1 MSVDGVSRGSMDV
14 QARKI
19 IPERFPAQKV
29 DFLII
34 YKHRLRLIT
43 KKGHLLA

>member
-19 IPERFPAQKV
+19 IPERFPVKYL
-29 DFLII
+29 FL
-34 YKHRLRLIT
+34 T
-43 KKGHLLA
+43 KPHFND